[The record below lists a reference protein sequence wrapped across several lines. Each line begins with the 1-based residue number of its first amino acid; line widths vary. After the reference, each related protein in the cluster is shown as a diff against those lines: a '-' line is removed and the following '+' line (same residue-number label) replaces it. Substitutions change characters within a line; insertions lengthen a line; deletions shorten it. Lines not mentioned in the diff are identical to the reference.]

1 MAPDRIGSDNASQA
15 RIEEAAIPGFASFD
29 GTMIHYEQAGRGK
42 PVLLLHSFP
51 FDSRIWASTGVADAI
66 TAAGR
71 SVIAADRRGSGQSGR
86 PHDPRAYRDNA
97 CARDVTC
104 LIDHLGLDQV
114 DLAGY
119 SVGSMIG
126 LRVVQADPRV
136 RRAVLGGVGDS
147 ILRLDPRMR
156 ERVAADLAADD
167 VTGLSGP
174 GQAMRE
180 RISRLGGDRLAL
192 AAMWM
197 APFVEYDAGFGH
209 VRADVLIIT
218 GERDNDFGD
227 PAALAACLPS
237 AWVSRPPTDH
247 ASTMNHPMFAAK
259 LIAHLT
265 AHRA

>member
-1 MAPDRIGSDNASQA
+1 
-15 RIEEAAIPGFASFD
+15 
-29 GTMIHYEQAGRGK
+29 MIWYEHAGCGE
-42 PVLLLHSFP
+42 PVVLLHSFP

-71 SVIAADRRGSGQSGR
+71 SVIAADRRGSGRSGR
-86 PHDPRAYRDNA
+86 PHDPRAYAGNA
-97 CARDVTC
+97 CARDVSC

-126 LRVVQADPRV
+126 LRVVQADRRV
-136 RRAVLGGVGDS
+136 RRAVLGGVGDG

-167 VTGLSGP
+167 PTALSRP
-174 GQAMRE
+174 GRAMRE
-180 RISRLGGDRLAL
+180 RISRLGGDHLAL
-192 AAMWM
+192 AAMWA

-218 GERDNDFGD
+218 GEHDLDFGD
-227 PAALAACLPS
+227 PAALAARLP
-237 AWVSRPPTDH
+237 AARVSRPPADH
-247 ASTMNHPMFAAK
+247 ASTMNHPVFAAT

-265 AHRA
+265 AHQA